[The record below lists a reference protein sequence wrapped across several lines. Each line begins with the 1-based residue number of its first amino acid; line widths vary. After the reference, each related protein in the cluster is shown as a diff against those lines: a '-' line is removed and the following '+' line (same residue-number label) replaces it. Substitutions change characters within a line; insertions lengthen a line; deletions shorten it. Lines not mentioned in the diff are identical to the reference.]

1 MQLGELLVVASLFV
15 TLAFFCSRTE
25 AWLVQTVLNSKIP
38 GKNRMAI
45 IRANISE
52 EDEDMSSR
60 VKRLFRSRRDGVAFF
75 IGEPCE
81 HTCNDILYNIYCNL
95 TSKKCE
101 CLKDYPA
108 IVDNKFCVKA
118 ARLWERCDHT
128 ESCSYYNDHAICNS
142 GGECRCEEGY
152 KSHSDETGE
161 MCIPGKGDGI
171 LENPDIMTVIMVVS
185 GVMIGTALFCLVLRL
200 FSRARFGRNR
210 GRLGNAAAPPVV
222 LTGTEAPTTIPCS
235 RRPSHSSA
243 SNEYLP
249 GSSKTR
255 FYLLSPSTKL
265 LKGSASVH
273 SHTSVRSYATIKSQ
287 SPVHN
292 SRGNREKAIVK
303 RTVSSPP
310 DVHQNLNHH
319 DPNSTSEEPKNEPNI
334 PEEATTK
341 ATLPNSE

>member
-25 AWLVQTVLNSKIP
+25 TRLVQTARNSKIP
-38 GKNRMAI
+38 RKNRMAI
-45 IRANISE
+45 ITANITG
-52 EDEDMSSR
+52 EDEDMSSQE
-60 VKRLFRSRRDGVAFF
+60 KLLFRSRRDETVMAKSAYGRGVAFF

-101 CLKDYPA
+101 CLKEYPA
-108 IVDNKFCVKA
+108 IVDNKFCVKG
-118 ARLWERCDHT
+118 ARLWERCEHT

-152 KSHSDETGE
+152 KSHSDATGE

-210 GRLGNAAAPPVV
+210 GRFGNAAAPPVV
-222 LTGTEAPTTIPCS
+222 LTGTEAPASIPCS
-235 RRPSHSSA
+235 RRPSRSSA

-249 GSSKTR
+249 GSR
-255 FYLLSPSTKL
+255 
-265 LKGSASVH
+265 SASVH
-273 SHTSVRSYATIKSQ
+273 SHASVRSYATIKSQ

-292 SRGNREKAIVK
+292 SRGNREKVNVR
-303 RTVSSPP
+303 RTASSPP
-310 DVHQNLNHH
+310 DVHQSLPSLNHL
-319 DPNSTSEEPKNEPNI
+319 DPNSTCEDPKTEPSI
-334 PEEATTK
+334 PEEMTTK
-341 ATLPNSE
+341 KTIPNSE